1 MSEPIPFCSVAYG
14 DEFFAKQHWVNN
26 YTAADEDA
34 RLAHLINSTK
44 VIQTFVKFFAPAEPP
59 SPPEGGLLVDLELPP
74 PSMTDREQIFYNP
87 TSADGDESI
96 PDWLKE
102 ACCYEALYF
111 FDLENDPSRPYSLGI
126 LGIIK
131 DGTTVFDHNYEPPL
145 FSKMALQILL
155 NNGGVVFDPSNPAK
169 TAPKNFMQ

>member
-1 MSEPIPFCSVAYG
+1 MAEPIPFCSVTWA

-26 YTAADEDA
+26 YTAAESDD

-44 VIQTFVKFFAPAEPP
+44 VIQTFVKFYGDPDPLTGERP
-59 SPPEGGLLVDLELPP
+59 
-74 PSMTDREQIFYNP
+74 QIFYNP
-87 TSADGDESI
+87 TSADGDDNI

-111 FDLENDPSRPYSLGI
+111 FDLENDPSRPFPLGI

-131 DGTTVFDHNYEPPL
+131 DGTTVFDHDYEPPL
-145 FSKMALQILL
+145 FSRMALQILL
-155 NNGGVVFDPSNPAK
+155 NNGGEVDDPYDPTK
-169 TAPKNFMQ
+169 GLPKKFMQ